1 MTREY
6 IKLLVSIR
14 SFGHTWINLHE
25 QIAILKK
32 CRGNDYHYYFYH
44 YYYLIDDSQYRVIL
58 LLSAKE
64 SFFGG
69 RSQKYEHKAQI
80 STTTSVANINYRF
93 TEMIAWIH

>member
-1 MTREY
+1 MTIIIIFIIIIIY
-6 IKLLVSIR
+6 
-14 SFGHTWINLHE
+14 N
-25 QIAILKK
+25 
-32 CRGNDYHYYFYH
+32 
-44 YYYLIDDSQYRVIL
+44 SQYRVIL

-93 TEMIAWIH
+93 TEMIAWIHWSYLIKTTHIHQTWVFFIGNRV